1 MKRVLLVIGIILV
14 LFVVTSILASGSFLP
29 KRYDLNKDLYDN
41 EASILTES
49 QFHLIKAGLR
59 ASSSHNMQPWK
70 IIVIDESTF
79 ELHADLDKSLPVIDP
94 EYQQMLLSQ
103 GTFLESMK
111 QGSSGI
117 AFQILPAVPD
127 LPLGQTL
134 IATIVIDPD
143 TQPLDIETAG
153 ASTLPDPQN
162 SQTFGISAADSL
174 FEDRNDIFRTWIVE
188 DALND
193 MQSLLLEATTLES
206 TNVQAMEELL
216 QNFRFSRYQ
225 KNAYRYGLSL
235 NTMSPLMQTFV
246 EPLLGLTAKPLSF
259 GASSIDQ
266 FKTRLDAEDTY
277 LILSMNAPTAWNY
290 VEIGMWTQRLAGAFG
305 DVASRP
311 AVQILQPLPGMDS
324 LLLQMIE
331 RFELLGTP
339 MIVIGFQPFKPS
351 AHESIRHTV
360 ADLIRLE

>member
-1 MKRVLLVIGIILV
+1 MKKVLLAFGVVLT
-14 LFVVTSILASGSFLP
+14 LFVVVSVLISGSFLP
-29 KRYDLNKDLYDN
+29 KRYDLDNDIYDI
-41 EASILTES
+41 ETSILTES

-70 IIVIDESTF
+70 IVVLDSTTF

-117 AFQILPAVPD
+117 AFQILPAVPN

-134 IATIVIDPD
+134 IATIVIDSD
-143 TQPLDIETAG
+143 AQDLDIETAG

-162 SQTFGISAADSL
+162 TQTFGISVADSL
-174 FEDRNDIFRTWIVE
+174 FEDRNDIFRTWIDE
-188 DALND
+188 DMLSD
-193 MQSLLLEATTLES
+193 VQSLLLEATTLES
-206 TNVQAMEELL
+206 TNVQAMKELL
-216 QNFRFSRYQ
+216 ENFRFSRYT
-225 KNAYRYGLSL
+225 KNSYRYGLSL
-235 NTMSPLMQTFV
+235 NTMPPLMQTFV

-266 FKTRLDAEDTY
+266 FKTRMDAEDTY

-311 AVQILQPLPGMDS
+311 AVQILQPLPGMDA

-331 RFELLGTP
+331 RFGLLGTP
-339 MIVIGFQPFKPS
+339 MIVIGFQAYKPS